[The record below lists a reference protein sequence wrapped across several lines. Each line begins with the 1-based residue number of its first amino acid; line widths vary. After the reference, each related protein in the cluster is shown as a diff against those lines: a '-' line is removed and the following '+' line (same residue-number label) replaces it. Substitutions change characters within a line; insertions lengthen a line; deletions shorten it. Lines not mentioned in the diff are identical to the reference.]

1 MKKYLILIA
10 LTITCSVLSAQEK
23 ENNSKSKT
31 VELLEKEG
39 VLLQKDFFD
48 IGRVGGVS
56 FQTIII
62 TNLSSGEKTGALR
75 VITESS
81 SSSYIGTLDFDE
93 LLGCISSMEYIKTNI
108 LVNTYENY
116 MECEYKTRDGVK
128 FGVYSKENPVA
139 RKERIWIFYLR
150 TKHYTDRSFV
160 SMKIDK
166 LDDIIECLK
175 KAQSNL
181 SEHLK

>member
-1 MKKYLILIA
+1 MKKFILLIVLV
-10 LTITCSVLSAQEK
+10 ITCSSLAAQE
-23 ENNSKSKT
+23 ETNSSKSKT

-39 VLLQKDFFD
+39 VLLQKDFFN

-62 TNLSSGEKTGALR
+62 TNISSGEKTGALR
-75 VITESS
+75 VITEY
-81 SSSYIGTLDFDE
+81 SSSYIGTLDSDE
-93 LLGCISSMEYIKTNI
+93 LSGCISSMEYIKTNI
-108 LVNTYENY
+108 LTSTYDNY

-139 RKERIWIFYLR
+139 RKERIWTFYLR
-150 TKHYTDRSFV
+150 TKNYTDRSFV